1 VCGVHALPEGWIEAA
16 RQPPPP
22 AERSGD
28 FDFWIGEWECTWD
41 GGRARNSVCKI
52 LGGRAVLES
61 FDGSAD
67 ADLRGISISVWD
79 AAHGGWAQTWA
90 DNHGNVFQLTGGLRD
105 GGAMEISTAPGLDGS
120 VRRMTFA
127 NIAPDG
133 FDWEWAASSD
143 RGFEPMWSLRYTRTA
158 G

>member
-1 VCGVHALPEGWIEAA
+1 MDALPQGWLETA

-28 FDFWIGEWECTWD
+28 FDFWLGEWECTWD
-41 GGRARNSVCKI
+41 GGRAQNSVQKI
-52 LGGRAVLES
+52 LGGRVVLES

-67 ADLRGISISVWD
+67 ADIRGMSVSVWD
-79 AAHGGWAQTWA
+79 AAHARWAQTWV
-90 DNHGNVFQLTGGLRD
+90 DNHGNVFQLTGGLRED
-105 GGAMEISTAPGLDGS
+105 GAMEIRTAPGLDGS

-127 NIAPDG
+127 NIEADR
-133 FDWEWAASSD
+133 FDWEWAASTDS
-143 RGFEPMWSLRYTRTA
+143 GWKPLWSLRYTRIT